1 MWRVSTE
8 IEQGLTRKQ
17 RRAGDLMKKKKEVKR
32 QKSVEK

>member
-8 IEQGLTRKQ
+8 IEQELTRKQ
-17 RRAGDLMKKKKEVKR
+17 RRAGDLMGKKKEVKR